1 MCTQDQRLAGDENP
15 WVGVG
20 PDRSRA
26 LCFNLADSKMLP
38 AGMIES
44 NGAVR
49 ALHWEHCPVSA
60 AADLVVLELH
70 LPGKLRADSLATHH
84 ILRAPKSPGTGPMA
98 ASTLIGNMG
107 TLLREAGVPCNL
119 TVKAGGKHTVTHHCK
134 QYALALAGL
143 VGVDYANMQWIAS
156 HERDVTRMH
165 YLTLA
170 TDAMHRMGGFGP
182 QWASAHLLG
191 RAGQAGRRSR

>member
-1 MCTQDQRLAGDENP
+1 MCTLDQRLAVDENP

-20 PDRSRA
+20 PDRSRV

-70 LPGKLRADSLATHH
+70 PPGKLRADSLATHH
-84 ILRAPKSPGTGPMA
+84 ILRAPKSP
-98 ASTLIGNMG
+98 
-107 TLLREAGVPCNL
+107 GVPCNL

-170 TDAMHRMGGFGP
+170 TDAMHRMG
-182 QWASAHLLG
+182 HV
-191 RAGQAGRRSR
+191 GRRSR